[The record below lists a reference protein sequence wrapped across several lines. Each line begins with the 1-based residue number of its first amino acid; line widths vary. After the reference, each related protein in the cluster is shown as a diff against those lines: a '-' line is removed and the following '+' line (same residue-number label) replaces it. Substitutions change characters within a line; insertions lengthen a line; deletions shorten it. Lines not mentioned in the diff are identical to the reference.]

1 MCPLFVATSYMFL
14 LVTHYKIPPTIFPQA
29 WVGNH
34 EGRHLPET
42 QRWKMSNLLHGPI
55 SINQILPKE
64 KRVNRDIFG
73 TSNLQHKTY
82 GVSCD
87 E

>member
-42 QRWKMSNLLHGPI
+42 KITI
-55 SINQILPKE
+55 SISSHTYE
-64 KRVNRDIFG
+64 KIGSPDMLDMR
-73 TSNLQHKTY
+73 
-82 GVSCD
+82 
-87 E
+87 

>member
-42 QRWKMSNLLHGPI
+42 KITP
-55 SINQILPKE
+55 NQSVFLAI
-64 KRVNRDIFG
+64 
-73 TSNLQHKTY
+73 HKKKSEVQICWT
-82 GVSCD
+82 
-87 E
+87 